1 MVESR
6 LRWFRLLRRR
16 SVDCIVRRVH
26 QMKYSLVSRVSGTP
40 RKTVRET
47 NKKIFEVNGLARDM
61 IYGRTL

>member
-1 MVESR
+1 
-6 LRWFRLLRRR
+6 
-16 SVDCIVRRVH
+16 
-26 QMKYSLVSRVSGTP
+26 MKYSLVSRVSGTP